1 MLIRNKKISFVTYTV
16 TITALLIIAGISFLL
31 IIQNSLMNEDMELNA
46 YEKLTQEVR
55 QVRKY
60 IKYDEKHKPYIDYAY
75 FENDDDQE
83 QTENIYVFLQTYNG
97 EIISGE
103 APQGYKSN
111 NGVSGYKVIK
121 LSADNKRYFA
131 VVRMGRSEKEKE
143 DKISNYKI
151 CVMISYK
158 DIAYTYRDF
167 RYKYY
172 SVLLGVGCAFVLFA
186 FALRKMI
193 AVPMKKL
200 NSSIEKSVDNLDFTE
215 NIVYNGPF
223 RELDMLVDANNNL
236 YKRVQQELERQS
248 EFNANVSHEL
258 RTPVAVMHAQC
269 QLSREIAEKNNDSE
283 MLESIEVFERQT
295 SRMKGLIEQL
305 LQMATLDRDNVT
317 VDMEEVDLLDVV
329 ESVCDDAEYICKKNL
344 KFVYDLRSTI
354 VRANMNHVVII
365 VNNLVSNAVKYSN
378 DGGTIEVACG
388 EWKGNYFISVRDE
401 GRGMGKATKERIFE
415 SFYRGESDRSTEGFG
430 LGLSQVMK
438 IVRYYGGTVDVD
450 SQPGKGSLFRVL
462 IPMNSSCQL

>member
-1 MLIRNKKISFVTYTV
+1 MLKKKRSFVTYTIV
-16 TITALLIIAGISFLL
+16 FTALLITVGISCLL
-31 IIQNSLMNEDMELNA
+31 YIQNSLMKDDMELMA
-46 YEKLTQEVR
+46 YEQLTQEVR
-55 QVRKY
+55 QIRRY
-60 IKYDEKHKPYIDYAY
+60 LAYDKDGNPYISEGFYNREEESDTD
-75 FENDDDQE
+75 EE
-83 QTENIYVFLQTYNG
+83 IWVFLQSKDG
-97 EIISGE
+97 DIIYGA
-103 APQGYKSN
+103 APDGYADN
-111 NGVSGYKVIK
+111 PDVSGKSVLHMDVGNEK
-121 LSADNKRYFA
+121 YFA
-131 VVRMGRSEKEKE
+131 VIRQGRSDKEELK
-143 DKISNYKI
+143 KTSSYKI
-151 CVMISYK
+151 CVMVPVSNLRYN
-158 DIAYTYRDF
+158 YRDLL
-167 RYKYY
+167 YKSY
-172 SVLLGVGCAFVLFA
+172 SVIAAVAIVFVI
-186 FALRKMI
+186 FALVLKRLI
-193 AVPMKKL
+193 VVPVGKI

-283 MLESIEVFERQT
+283 MLESIEVFERQN
-295 SRMKGLIEQL
+295 SRMKGLIEQM

-354 VRANMNHVVII
+354 VRANMNHVVIV

-430 LGLSQVMK
+430 LGLSQVMM

>member
-1 MLIRNKKISFVTYTV
+1 MVPIGKIS
-16 TITALLIIAGISFLL
+16 S
-31 IIQNSLMNEDMELNA
+31 
-46 YEKLTQEVR
+46 
-55 QVRKY
+55 
-60 IKYDEKHKPYIDYAY
+60 
-75 FENDDDQE
+75 
-83 QTENIYVFLQTYNG
+83 
-97 EIISGE
+97 
-103 APQGYKSN
+103 
-111 NGVSGYKVIK
+111 
-121 LSADNKRYFA
+121 
-131 VVRMGRSEKEKE
+131 
-143 DKISNYKI
+143 
-151 CVMISYK
+151 
-158 DIAYTYRDF
+158 
-167 RYKYY
+167 
-172 SVLLGVGCAFVLFA
+172 SV
-186 FALRKMI
+186 
-193 AVPMKKL
+193 
-200 NSSIEKSVDNLDFTE
+200 EKSVDNLDFTE

-388 EWKGNYFISVRDE
+388 EWKGNYFISVSDE